1 MNPKKPLSPENALA
15 RVAALCSRCEQ
26 AESDIRRKLLSWGL
40 SVADA
45 DAIIDRLINDRFL
58 DSLRYASAFVR
69 DKFRFE
75 GWGRIKIAYQL
86 KMKSIPPHIISE
98 ALSLI
103 DEDEYIASLTR
114 ILQVKKR
121 SLASKEPLQAKAS
134 LLRFAASRGFE
145 PELIY
150 KHLPSFSSLDDEYF
164 D

>member
-1 MNPKKPLSPENALA
+1 MIPKKPISIENALTRA
-15 RVAALCSRCEQ
+15 AALCSHCEQ

-40 SVADA
+40 SSTDA
-45 DAIIDRLINDRFL
+45 DKVIDRLIDERFL
-58 DSLRYASAFVR
+58 DNSRYASAFVR

-86 KMKSIPPHIISE
+86 KMKSIPPHIINE

-103 DEDEYIASLTR
+103 DDDEYIASLTR
-114 ILQVKKR
+114 ILHSKMR

-134 LLRFAASRGFE
+134 LVRFAASRGFE
-145 PELIY
+145 PAPIY
-150 KHLPSFSSLDDEYF
+150 KHLPSQFGSDDEYF